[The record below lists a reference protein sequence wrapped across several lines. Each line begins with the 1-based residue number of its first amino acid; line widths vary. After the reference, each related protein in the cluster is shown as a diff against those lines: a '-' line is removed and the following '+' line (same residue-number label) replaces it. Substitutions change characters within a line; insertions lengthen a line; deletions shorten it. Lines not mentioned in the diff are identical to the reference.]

1 MSAQQSG
8 DYLAAAAL
16 FLACPPDSVR
26 GRAPAQF
33 HAAWCFEKAN
43 QPADAVAQYSL
54 VVEHTSE
61 PTLTI
66 EALYRLG
73 WLALERQDMECA
85 SREFD
90 SLVQLADS
98 HGLVGPTVEH
108 ARYWHGLCLER
119 EGRLV
124 DAASR
129 YESIIEGGNPE
140 LWHEAA
146 YRRMVCLS
154 QIGDLRGALTA
165 ADVLLQAEQPTCDP
179 SRMQT
184 LKALA
189 LEEKA
194 QIARACEAA

>member
-1 MSAQQSG
+1 MRAEQAG

-16 FLACPPDSVR
+16 FLACAPDSVR
-26 GRAPAQF
+26 GRAPAHF

-43 QPADAVAQYSL
+43 QASDAVAHYSL
-54 VVEHTSE
+54 VVEHASE
-61 PTLTI
+61 ATFTI

-73 WLALERQDMECA
+73 WLALDRQDMECA
-85 SREFD
+85 SREFEA
-90 SLVQLADS
+90 LIQLADK
-98 HGLVGPTVEH
+98 HGLVSPTIEH
-108 ARYWHGLCLER
+108 ARYWHALCLER

-124 DAASR
+124 DAALH
-129 YESIIEGGNPE
+129 YESIIERGNPE

-154 QIGDLRGALTA
+154 QIGDLRGALSA